1 MISWLLKKFSG
12 RHYRKFL
19 DRCRP
24 IAMRINEIERSY
36 EALSDEQLQAK
47 TAEFRDR
54 FKAGETLDQLLPEA
68 FAAVKRPPAAFMAA
82 RSRCAI
88 RS

>member
-24 IAMRINEIERSY
+24 IAVRINEIERSY

-47 TAEFRDR
+47 TTEFRD
-54 FKAGETLDQLLPEA
+54 
-68 FAAVKRPPAAFMAA
+68 
-82 RSRCAI
+82 
-88 RS
+88 

>member
-24 IAMRINEIERSY
+24 IVVRINEIEQSY
-36 EALSDEQLQAK
+36 VTLSDEQLQAK
-47 TAEFRDR
+47 TIEFQGGRN
-54 FKAGETLDQLLPEA
+54 P
-68 FAAVKRPPAAFMAA
+68 
-82 RSRCAI
+82 
-88 RS
+88 